1 MDALAMIVKPLMKK
15 FISIAV
21 PYPIASRYALQ
32 WCIMPI
38 L

>member
-1 MDALAMIVKPLMKK
+1 MDASAMIVKPMTKK
-15 FISIAV
+15 FIPIAV